1 MRQFTPGYPDDL
13 RSERTRVRAWS
24 SYEGDFEGAAARVV
38 ARLTGEHVVL
48 QDDGRADAIPDLRI
62 EYRDGRTAYGEI
74 TQDLDEAYAALG
86 SEVLKRQFQMAAP
99 TLGRVWW
106 ITLAASARV
115 GRLERS
121 LPPILEKLDASGDTF
136 EIAVFD
142 QRLEQHRNAD
152 VRLLAAAGV
161 VRLASRRILAA
172 ETPVIHVAAEGVGGP
187 AELDWASF
195 GDYLAS
201 FVRDERRLDVRR
213 KLAITGSDERHAFI
227 GFSFST
233 PWRAW
238 HALDEGYSELPTEPP
253 HLPKEITHLW
263 VWAYP
268 LGRCIAWFPN
278 LGWFDPRS
286 RWTTQ

>member
-1 MRQFTPGYPDDL
+1 MRQFTRGYPDDL
-13 RSERTRVRAWS
+13 RSERKRLRDWS

-38 ARLTGEHVVL
+38 ARLTGEYVVL
-48 QDDGRADAIPDLRI
+48 QDDGSADGMPDLRI

-74 TQDLDEAYAALG
+74 TQDLAEAYAALG

-106 ITLAASARV
+106 VTLAATARV
-115 GRLERS
+115 GRLERA

-136 EIAVFD
+136 EFAVFD

-152 VRLLAAAGV
+152 VRLLAGAGV
-161 VRLASRRILAA
+161 VRLASRGARAA
-172 ETPVIHVAAEGVGGP
+172 ETPVIHIAAEGIGGP
-187 AELDWASF
+187 AELDCAFF

-201 FVRDERRLDVRR
+201 FLRDERRLDVRR

-233 PWRAW
+233 PWPAW
-238 HALDEGYSELPTEPP
+238 HALDEGCSELPTEPP
-253 HLPKEITHLW
+253 QLPREITHLW

-268 LGRCIAWFPN
+268 LGRCIAWFPD
-278 LGWFDPRS
+278 LGWFAPRS
-286 RWTTQ
+286 RWATQ